1 MIWHSLAMV
10 PTEGNEEYS
19 GVACVATQTCL
30 VDGIYGIYLSYNSS
44 SSSNIISL
52 CIL

>member
-10 PTEGNEEYS
+10 STEGNEEYS
-19 GVACVATQTCL
+19 GVACVAKQACL
-30 VDGIYGIYLSYNSS
+30 ADNIYGIYLSYNSS
-44 SSSNIISL
+44 SSSNVISL